1 MPSLGDLMYALAEW
15 LRTTPLVELA
25 LWLSEQ
31 PLSMAIS
38 GNFWVI
44 PTLQSIHILAL
55 AASFGSILML
65 GLRVLGW
72 AGGSRT
78 VGQAVRRYMPWVW
91 WAFLIL
97 LLTGLGM
104 IIGEPDRELLNP
116 VFWTKVVLVLLTVLL
131 TFWFQASVR
140 RGDLDSAEVAH
151 DGRIAVRL
159 GAVGIILLWCTVMVA
174 GRWIAYAPV

>member
-1 MPSLGDLMYALAEW
+1 MPSLGDLMYAFAEW
-15 LRTTPLVELA
+15 LRTTQLVELA

-31 PLSMAIS
+31 PVSMAIS

-55 AASFGSILML
+55 AGAFGSILML
-65 GLRVLGW
+65 NLRVLGW

-91 WAFLIL
+91 WALLIL
-97 LLTGLGM
+97 LLTGIGM
-104 IIGEPDRELLNP
+104 IVGEPDRELLNP
-116 VFWTKVVLVLLTVLL
+116 VFWTKVVLVVVTVLL
-131 TFWFQASVR
+131 TFWFQTAVR
-140 RGDLDSAEVAH
+140 RDVDSWEVAP
-151 DGRIAVRL
+151 DGRTALRF
-159 GAVGIILLWCTVMVA
+159 GAVALIFLWCVVMFA

>member
-1 MPSLGDLMYALAEW
+1 MPSLGDLLFALAEW

-55 AASFGSILML
+55 AGAFGSMLML
-65 GLRVLGW
+65 SLRVLGW
-72 AGGSRT
+72 AGGSHT
-78 VGQAVRRYMPWVW
+78 VSEAVQRYMPWVW
-91 WAFLIL
+91 WGFLVL

-116 VFWTKVVLVLLTVLL
+116 VFWTKVVLVLFTVLVTL
-131 TFWFQASVR
+131 AYQARLR
-140 RGDLDSAEVAH
+140 RKTESW
-151 DGRIAVRL
+151 DGKGAIRL
-159 GAVGIILLWCTVMVA
+159 AAFGMILLWCTVMVA